1 MPEEKDIFGEKTEE
15 GIPSCPLCGR
25 PVGTESLSDHH
36 LVPRSR
42 GGRASQIPICLDCH
56 KQIHAMYSNK
66 RLEEEL
72 NTVEALLAD
81 PKFARFAAWVAK
93 RPFGAVAKARRSKDS
108 RKRGRSG

>member
-1 MPEEKDIFGEKTEE
+1 MPEENENFNEEETGELA
-15 GIPSCPLCGR
+15 CPLCRR
-25 PVGTESLSDHH
+25 PVDEESLSDHH

-42 GGRASQIPICLDCH
+42 GGRASQIPVCLDCH

-81 PKFARFAAWVAK
+81 PKFARFVAWVAK
-93 RPFGAVAKARRSKDS
+93 RPLGATAKAKRSKDS
-108 RKRGRSG
+108 RRRGRSG